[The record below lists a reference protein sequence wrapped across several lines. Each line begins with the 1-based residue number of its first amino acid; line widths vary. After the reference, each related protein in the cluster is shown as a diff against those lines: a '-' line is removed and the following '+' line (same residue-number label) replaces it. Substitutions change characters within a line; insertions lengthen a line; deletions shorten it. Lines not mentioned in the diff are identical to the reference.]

1 MKKSRSH
8 LFQERWEFYQFIAE
22 NRAIFPI
29 EKMCK
34 VFNVSKSS
42 FYKWLNGGI
51 SARAAHDK
59 VLKKEITE
67 IFKMSKQTYGSP
79 RVTEELK
86 RRGYSCSK
94 PKVAKLM
101 AQLGLKSKVKKKY
114 KTTTDSNHH
123 FPVAPNII
131 KRNFKPERI
140 GQTWVSDITY
150 IRTLQGW
157 LYLTTVIDLFDRQ
170 VIGWS
175 LSKTMH
181 TAETVI
187 PAWNMA
193 ARKRQITQELIF
205 HSDRGVQY
213 ACKEFTTILNKHSK
227 VKQSMSR
234 KGNCWDNAVA
244 ESFFKTL
251 KSELVYHCRYET
263 IEQAKLSVFE
273 YIEGWYNSKRL
284 HSSLGY
290 VTPIEYELNYY
301 QVLIA

>member
-1 MKKSRSH
+1 
-8 LFQERWEFYQFIAE
+8 
-22 NRAIFPI
+22 
-29 EKMCK
+29 MCK

-51 SARAAHDK
+51 SSRAEHDK
-59 VLKKEITE
+59 VFKKEITE

-79 RVTEELK
+79 RVTEELR
-86 RRGYSCSK
+86 RRGYSISK

-101 AQLGLKSKVKKKY
+101 AQLGLKSKMKKKY

-140 GQTWVSDITY
+140 SQTWVSDITY

-213 ACKEFTTILNKHSK
+213 ACKEFTQILKKHLK

-290 VTPIEYELNYY
+290 VTPIEYELKYY
-301 QVLIA
+301 QVLNAA

>member
-1 MKKSRSH
+1 
-8 LFQERWEFYQFIAE
+8 
-22 NRAIFPI
+22 
-29 EKMCK
+29 MCE

-51 SARAAHDK
+51 SERAANDK
-59 VLKKEITE
+59 ILKKEIKE
-67 IFKMSKQTYGSP
+67 IFDMSKQTYGSP

-86 RRGYSCSK
+86 RRGRRVSK
-94 PKVAKLM
+94 PKVAKIM
-101 AQLGLKSKVKKKY
+101 KQLGLKSKVKKKY
-114 KTTTDSNHH
+114 KTTTDSNHQY
-123 FPVAPNII
+123 PIAPNII

-140 GQTWVSDITY
+140 NQTWVSDITY
-150 IRTLQGW
+150 IRTKQGW

-170 VIGWS
+170 VIGWA

-181 TAETVI
+181 TDETVI

-193 ARKRQITQELIF
+193 VRKRQITQELIF

-213 ACKEFTTILNKHSK
+213 ACKEFTRTLKNHSM

-251 KSELVYHCRYET
+251 KSELVYHYKYET

-301 QVLIA
+301 KVLNAA